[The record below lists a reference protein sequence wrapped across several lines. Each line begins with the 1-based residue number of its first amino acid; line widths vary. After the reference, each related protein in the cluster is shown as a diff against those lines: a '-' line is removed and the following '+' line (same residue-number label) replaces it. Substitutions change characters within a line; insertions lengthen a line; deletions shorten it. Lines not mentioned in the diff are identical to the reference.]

1 MKRNLIL
8 SAICAIV
15 FSASAMAQSDA
26 QATSAP
32 YKYEFTIVKENPAT
46 PVKDQAS
53 TGTCWCFAT
62 NSFIESELLR
72 TGKGEHDL
80 SEMFVVRHNYIRR
93 IKDNILRRG
102 EGNIGP
108 GSIAH
113 MYIWVMKNVGIMPE
127 EAYDGINYDS
137 KRHDHGD
144 LNTWVKSINATAVE
158 MKKPLPEEIVN
169 GVLDAYLGK
178 VPEKF
183 TYQGKEYTVESFT
196 KAMGLNADDYVEIT
210 SFTHH
215 PFYEKVMV
223 EVPDNW
229 DYATMYNLPLDEM
242 MQVIDNAINEGYT
255 VAWDG
260 DISEPGY
267 AFRHFIAV
275 NTKEDLRKQKELKA
289 KAKEESVTQES
300 RQHGFETFATVDD
313 HLEHITGIAK
323 DQDGVKYYK
332 TKNSWGVDSNGTGYH
347 YLSEEY
353 VKAKTISILV
363 HKNSI
368 PKAIRAK
375 LGLK

>member
-8 SAICAIV
+8 SAICAIA
-15 FSASAMAQSDA
+15 FSASAIAQSDA

-127 EAYDGINYDS
+127 EAYDGLNYDS

>member
-1 MKRNLIL
+1 MKKNLLL
-8 SAICAIV
+8 SVIGLVA
-15 FSASAMAQSDA
+15 FSVSAMAQDA
-26 QATSAP
+26 EPASAP

-127 EAYDGINYDS
+127 EAYSGINYDS
-137 KRHDHGD
+137 KRHNHGD

-158 MKKPLPEEIVN
+158 MKKPLPKEIVD

-178 VPEKF
+178 VPETF

-229 DYATMYNLPLDEM
+229 DYATMYNLPLNEM

-267 AFRHFIAV
+267 VFRHFIAV
-275 NTKEDLRKQKELKA
+275 NTKEDLRKQRELKA

-332 TKNSWGVDSNGTGYH
+332 TKNSWGVESNGTGYH

-375 LGLK
+375 LGIK

>member
-1 MKRNLIL
+1 MKKKLSMLVGLSLAVMPIL
-8 SAICAIV
+8 GQEDSTKSTPV
-15 FSASAMAQSDA
+15 
-26 QATSAP
+26 
-32 YKYEFTIVKENPAT
+32 YEYEFTIVKEHKAT
-46 PVKDQAS
+46 PVKNQAK
-53 TGTCWCFAT
+53 TGTCWCFAMT
-62 NSFIESELLR
+62 SFMESELLR
-72 TGKGEHDL
+72 IGKGEYDL

-102 EGNIGP
+102 RGNVYP

-113 MYIWVMKNVGIMPE
+113 MYTWVMKNVGLMPE
-127 EAYDGINYDS
+127 EAYHGINYDS
-137 KRHDHGD
+137 INHNHDD
-144 LNTWVKSINATAVE
+144 LNTWVLAINKTAVD
-158 MKKPLPEEIVN
+158 MKKPLPAEIVN
-169 GVLDAYLGK
+169 GVLDAYLGE

-183 TYQGKEYTVESFT
+183 TYKGKEYTVESFRNSL
-196 KAMGLNADDYVEIT
+196 GLNPDDYVELT
-210 SFTHH
+210 SFSHH

-229 DYATMYNLPLDEM
+229 DYQLMYNLPLDEF
-242 MQVIDNAINEGYT
+242 MQVIDNAINTGYT

-267 AFRHFIAV
+267 AFKHQVAV
-275 NTKEDLRKQKELKA
+275 NTAENLRGQETLKA
-289 KAKEESVTQES
+289 KAKEDAVTQES
-300 RQHGFETFATVDD
+300 RQKGFETFTTVDD

-332 TKNSWGVDSNGTGYH
+332 TKNSWGTERNETGYH

-368 PKAIRAK
+368 PKAIKAK
-375 LGLK
+375 LGIK

>member
-1 MKRNLIL
+1 MKKSLLL
-8 SAICAIV
+8 SAIGLVA
-15 FSASAMAQSDA
+15 FSASAMAQDA
-26 QATSAP
+26 EPASAP

-127 EAYDGINYDS
+127 EAYNGINYDS
-137 KRHDHGD
+137 KRHNHGD

-158 MKKPLPEEIVN
+158 MKKPLPKEIVD

-178 VPEKF
+178 VPETF

-229 DYATMYNLPLDEM
+229 DYATMYNLPLNEM

-267 AFRHFIAV
+267 VFRHFIAV
-275 NTKEDLRKQKELKA
+275 NTKEDLRKQRELKA

-332 TKNSWGVDSNGTGYH
+332 TKNSWGVESNGTGYH

-375 LGLK
+375 LGIK

>member
-1 MKRNLIL
+1 MRKNLML
-8 SAICAIV
+8 SAICAFA
-15 FSASAMAQSDA
+15 FSATAMAQA
-26 QATSAP
+26 ESAP

-80 SEMFVVRHNYIRR
+80 SEMFVVRHNYVRR

-102 EGNIGP
+102 NGNIGP

-137 KRHDHGD
+137 KRHNHGD

-183 TYQGKEYTVESFT
+183 TYQGKEYTVDSFT

-267 AFRHFIAV
+267 VFKHHIAV
-275 NTKEDLRKQKELKA
+275 NTKEDLRKQKDLKA

>member
-1 MKRNLIL
+1 MRKNLIF
-8 SAICAIV
+8 SAICAIA
-15 FSASAMAQSDA
+15 FSATAMAQA
-26 QATSAP
+26 ESAP

-80 SEMFVVRHNYIRR
+80 SEMFVVRHNYVRR

-102 EGNIGP
+102 NGNIGP

-127 EAYDGINYDS
+127 EAYNGINYDS
-137 KRHDHGD
+137 KRHNHGD
-144 LNTWVKSINATAVE
+144 LNTWVKSINTTAVE
-158 MKKPLPEEIVN
+158 MKKPLPKEIVD

-183 TYQGKEYTVESFT
+183 TYQGKEYTVDSFT

-275 NTKEDLRKQKELKA
+275 NTKEDLRKQKDLKA

>member
-1 MKRNLIL
+1 MRKNLIF
-8 SAICAIV
+8 SAICAFA
-15 FSASAMAQSDA
+15 FSATAMAQA
-26 QATSAP
+26 ESAP

-80 SEMFVVRHNYIRR
+80 SEMFVVRHNYVRR

-102 EGNIGP
+102 NGNIGP

-183 TYQGKEYTVESFT
+183 TYQGKEYTVDSFT

-275 NTKEDLRKQKELKA
+275 NTKEDLRKQKDLKA

>member
-1 MKRNLIL
+1 MKKNLLL
-8 SAICAIV
+8 SAFCAL
-15 FSASAMAQSDA
+15 ASTIAISA
-26 QATSAP
+26 QAQEQAASTP
-32 YKYEFTIVKENPAT
+32 YKYKFSIVKENPAT

-80 SEMFVVRHNYIRR
+80 SEMFVVRHNYVRR
-93 IKDNILRRG
+93 VKDNLLRRG
-102 EGNIGP
+102 KGNIGP

-127 EAYDGINYDS
+127 EIYDGINYDS
-137 KRHDHGD
+137 KRHNHDE
-144 LNTWVKSINATAVE
+144 LNNWIKSINATAVE
-158 MKKPLPEEIVN
+158 MKKPMPAEILD

-267 AFRHFIAV
+267 AFHHEIAV
-275 NTKEDLRKQKELKA
+275 NTTEDLRKQKELKA
-289 KAKEESVTQES
+289 KAKEEVVTQES
-300 RQHGFETFATVDD
+300 RQQGYETFKTVDD

-332 TKNSWGVDSNGTGYH
+332 TKNSWGVKSNGTGYH

-368 PKAIRAK
+368 PKAIRTK

>member
-1 MKRNLIL
+1 MRKNLML
-8 SAICAIV
+8 SAICAFA
-15 FSASAMAQSDA
+15 FSATAMAQA
-26 QATSAP
+26 ESAP

-80 SEMFVVRHNYIRR
+80 SEMFVVRHNYVRR

-102 EGNIGP
+102 NGNIGP

-137 KRHDHGD
+137 KRHNHGD

-275 NTKEDLRKQKELKA
+275 NTKEDLRKQKDLKA

-300 RQHGFETFATVDD
+300 RQHGFETYATVDD

>member
-1 MKRNLIL
+1 MKKSLLL
-8 SAICAIV
+8 SVIGLVA
-15 FSASAMAQSDA
+15 FSASAMAQDA
-26 QATSAP
+26 EPASAP

-127 EAYDGINYDS
+127 EAYNGINYDS
-137 KRHDHGD
+137 KRHNHGD

-158 MKKPLPEEIVN
+158 MKKPLPKEIVD

-178 VPEKF
+178 VPETF

-267 AFRHFIAV
+267 VFRHFIAV
-275 NTKEDLRKQKELKA
+275 NTKEDLRKQRELKA

-332 TKNSWGVDSNGTGYH
+332 TKNSWGVESNGTGYH

-368 PKAIRAK
+368 PKVIRAK
-375 LGLK
+375 LGIK

>member
-8 SAICAIV
+8 SAICAIA
-15 FSASAMAQSDA
+15 FSASAIAQSDA

-102 EGNIGP
+102 DGNIGP

-137 KRHDHGD
+137 KRHNHGD

-196 KAMGLNADDYVEIT
+196 KAMGLNADDYMEIT

-332 TKNSWGVDSNGTGYH
+332 TKNSWGIDSNGTGYH

>member
-1 MKRNLIL
+1 MRKNLML
-8 SAICAIV
+8 SAICAFA
-15 FSASAMAQSDA
+15 FSATAMAQA
-26 QATSAP
+26 ESAP

-80 SEMFVVRHNYIRR
+80 SEMFVVRHNYVRR

-102 EGNIGP
+102 NGNIGP

-127 EAYDGINYDS
+127 EAYNGINYDS
-137 KRHDHGD
+137 KRHNHGD

-275 NTKEDLRKQKELKA
+275 NTKEDLRKQKDLKA

-368 PKAIRAK
+368 PKAIRTK